1 MTSETGF
8 SAEWLSLR
16 EPVDHAAT
24 NGRLRQ
30 TLVRWLGEPQNLNIL
45 DLGSG
50 TGSNLR
56 GLSGDLLAQRQ
67 SWRLVDHDA
76 RLLRQ
81 ISHEA
86 VGVDLTT
93 QDRDLSDGDIA
104 DLLGDCDLVT
114 ASALFDLVSA
124 AVIIK
129 IADQIAERGLA
140 FYTVLTYDGIASW
153 LPEHP
158 LDPEVRAA
166 FNQHQRSDKGFG
178 PAAGPDAPSVLAAA
192 FRDAGFRVTQAPS
205 PWLLDDD
212 FAALRRA
219 VDEGFAAA
227 VKETRAIAD
236 RDVDAWL
243 AHRRTATGAVTIV
256 GHRDLLALPSAA

>member
-30 TLVRWLGEPQNLNIL
+30 KLVRWLGERRHLTVL

-56 GLSGDLLAQRQ
+56 GLSGDLNAKHQ
-67 SWRLVDHDA
+67 SWHLVDHDK

-81 ISHEA
+81 ITHEA
-86 VGVDLTT
+86 AGIDLTT
-93 QDRDLSDGDIA
+93 HHRDLSDGDIA
-104 DLLGDCDLVT
+104 DLLGDCHLVT

-124 AVIIK
+124 AVIEK
-129 IADQIAERGLA
+129 FADQIARRGLP

-158 LDPEVRAA
+158 LDAAVRAA

-178 PAAGPDAPSVLAAA
+178 PATGPEATAVLAAA
-192 FRDAGFRVTQAPS
+192 FEKAGYGVTQAPS
-205 PWLLDDD
+205 PWLLDDA
-212 FAALRRA
+212 FARLRDA
-219 VDEGFAAA
+219 VNEGFAKA
-227 VKETRAIAD
+227 VKETAAIAD
-236 RDVDAWL
+236 HDVDAWL
-243 AHRRTATGAVTIV
+243 AHRRTAPGAVNIV
-256 GHRDLLALPSAA
+256 GHRDLLALPPEM